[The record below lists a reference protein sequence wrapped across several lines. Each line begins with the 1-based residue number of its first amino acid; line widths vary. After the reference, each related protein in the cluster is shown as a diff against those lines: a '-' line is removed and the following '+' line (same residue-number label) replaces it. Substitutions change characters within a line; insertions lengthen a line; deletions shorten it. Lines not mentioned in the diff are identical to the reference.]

1 MIDFEIQVNS
11 ERLATQYR
19 DRLLFLLNQV
29 EEASGSYLH
38 ALSLCGA
45 HCVPD
50 DMNQLLDA
58 VSNYKTNQRG

>member
-38 ALSLCGA
+38 SLSLCGA
-45 HCVPD
+45 QCVPD

-58 VSNYKTNQRG
+58 GSNYKTNQRG